1 MNIHGSTIVITG
13 SGQGLGR
20 SMAVE
25 MAKKGAKIAVVDMN
39 EEAMQETLRVV
50 HLFGG
55 QARTYQCNVADEASV
70 IDTFNAIAADFGSIH
85 GLINNA
91 GVLRD
96 GLLIKEKDNEII
108 KMSMD
113 QWQTV
118 MDVNLTGVFLCGR
131 EAASHMV
138 RNKEPGCIINISS
151 ISRAG
156 NMGQTNYSAAKAGVA
171 AMTVTWAKELA
182 RYNIRANAIAPGFIS
197 TEMTAGMRPATLETI
212 CSGIPASRMGTP
224 EEIAHAA
231 IFLLENEYMSGRII
245 EVDGALRI

>member
-39 EEAMQETLRVV
+39 EEAMQETLRVI

-55 QARTYQCNVADEASV
+55 QARTYRCNVADESSV
-70 IDTFNAIAADFGSIH
+70 VDTFNAIAADFGSIH

-108 KMSMD
+108 TMSMA

-138 RNKEPGCIINISS
+138 RNKEPGCIINV
-151 ISRAG
+151 
-156 NMGQTNYSAAKAGVA
+156 SAAKAGVA

-182 RYNIRANAIAPGFIS
+182 RYNIRSNAIAPGFIS

-231 IFLLENEYMSGRII
+231 IFLLENEYMSGRIV